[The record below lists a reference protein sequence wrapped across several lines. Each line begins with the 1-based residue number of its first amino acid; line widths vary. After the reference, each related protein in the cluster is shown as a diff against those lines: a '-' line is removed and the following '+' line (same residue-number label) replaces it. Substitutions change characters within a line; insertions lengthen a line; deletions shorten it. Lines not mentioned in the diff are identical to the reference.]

1 MSKPLTK
8 KQQYWLEHSRAADNS
23 HLSFSAYAKK
33 HQLNIQAFYNY
44 RNILRE
50 KGLIPHLTVN
60 PKPSAFIK
68 VKPKFDQIS
77 NATHLSAPQSFI
89 VRLPNHLQIEIPCH
103 SNNITQLIEGLIK
116 L

>member
-1 MSKPLTK
+1 MSKPLTQ

-23 HLSFSAYAKK
+23 HLSFSAYAKE

-50 KGLIPHLTVN
+50 KGLIPNPILN
-60 PKPSAFIK
+60 PKSSAFVK
-68 VKPKFDQIS
+68 VKTKLDQIS
-77 NATHLSAPQSFI
+77 NVSHLSASQSFI
-89 VRLPNHLQIEIPCH
+89 VRLPNQLQIEIPCH